1 MSFWRAKRNHFRG
14 KRGPNRF
21 SEKLRAASS
30 ANMRKAMAAG
40 RWHQRGF
47 RSVTEGRLLRS
58 LVWQNPEMGLRALAR
73 RLGCDRSW
81 ICQLRRQF
89 RANPER
95 QRKREELHGPASW
108 GEFDA
113 ERAKRLNDERRFALY
128 RQPRI
133 RRKAPPKSAE
143 QLAVEKQIRGLLR
156 SQRAYE
162 RKHGSLDGWEPPSI

>member
-1 MSFWRAKRNHFRG
+1 MPWFGRKRKKPKTAAERMASSRNWRAAQASG
-14 KRGPNRF
+14 KWR
-21 SEKLRAASS
+21 
-30 ANMRKAMAAG
+30 
-40 RWHQRGF
+40 QRGF

-58 LVWQNPEMGLRALAR
+58 LVWQNPKMGLRALAR

-95 QRKREELHGPASW
+95 QRKREELHGSATW
-108 GEFDA
+108 AEFDE
-113 ERAKRLNDERRFALY
+113 ERNKRLNDLRRFLFY

-133 RRKAPPKSAE
+133 KRKRPPKSPE
-143 QLAVEKQIRGLLR
+143 QLEVEKQIRALLR

-162 RKHGSLDGWEPPSI
+162 RRHGTLAGWEPPSN